1 MDIDLDEPSDTGFDI
16 GSSMD
21 KVADSLGLRG
31 ASGVLPTADHSEAGA
46 VPSDADAASDTE
58 DTDTDVS
65 DDDSSST
72 DPEAA
77 SLDSPASRPAPKSWT
92 KDRHEMWA
100 KLPPEAQ
107 DYYEFREKQFLDGL
121 EQYKGEASYGKAMK
135 DVLSPYKPILAAQG
149 IDEAQA
155 VQYLMNAHYKLTQG
169 TTEQRMAAYH
179 KLGQDLRL
187 TGEAPAASEVAPEIR
202 QLQEKLSGIESSLTA
217 RQQAEANAAR
227 ERAAKEVSDFA
238 SDKAN
243 PYFDEVADDI
253 VAMIQTGHS
262 LKDAYE
268 KAVWANPVTR
278 QKEIARIQTEAAA
291 KLKVAASKEAEAA
304 KRASSA
310 NVRGRETRRAPT
322 EPKGTMD
329 ETMRDTLE
337 KIRNRAH

>member
-21 KVADSLGLRG
+21 KIADGLGLRG
-31 ASGVLPTADHSEAGA
+31 GSGSLPPAVADGAESVSLDEA
-46 VPSDADAASDTE
+46 AASDTE
-58 DTDTDVS
+58 DTDTVVP
-65 DDDSSST
+65 DDDTSST

-77 SLDSPASRPAPKSWT
+77 APVTRPPPKSWT
-92 KDRHEMWA
+92 RDKHELWA
-100 KLPPEAQ
+100 KLPADAQ
-107 DYYEFREKQFLDGL
+107 EYYEVRERQFLDGL

-135 DVLSPYKPILAAQG
+135 DVLNPYKPILAAQG

-179 KLGQDLRL
+179 KLGADLRL
-187 TGEAPAASEVAPEIR
+187 TGDAPPQSEVAPEIR

-217 RQQAEANAAR
+217 RQQAEVNQAR

-262 LKDAYE
+262 LKDAYD

>member
-21 KVADSLGLRG
+21 KIADGLGLRG
-31 ASGVLPTADHSEAGA
+31 GSGSLPPAVAEGAESVPLDEA
-46 VPSDADAASDTE
+46 AASDTE
-58 DTDTDVS
+58 DTDTVEL
-65 DDDSSST
+65 DDDTSST

-77 SLDSPASRPAPKSWT
+77 SPVTRPPPKSWT
-92 KDRHEMWA
+92 RDKHELWA
-100 KLPPEAQ
+100 KLPPDAQ
-107 DYYEFREKQFLDGL
+107 EYYEVRERQFLDGL

-179 KLGQDLRL
+179 KLGADLRL
-187 TGEAPAASEVAPEIR
+187 TGEAPTQSEVAPEIR

-217 RQQAEANAAR
+217 RQQAEATAAR

-329 ETMRDTLE
+329 ETMRETLE